1 MSKHFA
7 ATAVIAVA
15 SLAACIQAASAS
27 FIEDSKADLE
37 LRNFYI
43 DRDNRTGDAAP
54 SRQSEWG
61 QGFIL
66 DVRSGYTEGPV
77 GFGVDILGTLG
88 IRLDSG
94 KGTHYN
100 PTSSNRGGQVFPTDD
115 DGRAVSS
122 FGSLGPTFKARY
134 AQSELKIGTLR
145 PLMPL
150 VSYNDGRLLPQTFEG
165 AQFTS
170 RDIDRLTFTAG
181 KLTQAK
187 GRNSTDR
194 QGLSIP
200 GANDAQRGQFVNSF
214 LFVGGDY
221 ALSKDL
227 TAQYY
232 YGELENFYKQHFVGL
247 IHLAKLPVGTLKTD
261 LRGFVSDSNGK
272 NGSAA
277 GRAEGYVSNGFG
289 NDGEVD
295 NRAWS
300 AMFTYSLAGHSVGLG
315 YQKLSGDSDFPFMTM
330 GDGVRA
336 YLISD
341 RSLNTFQRAGE
352 RSLIGTYAFDFRSV
366 GVPGLRLAAD
376 YVRGDQIRSAVGERK
391 EWFRGTP
398 LEYAVQNPAS
408 KGLSLAV
415 RNGSYRGDLERVR
428 GTDETRVIVSYK
440 LPLL

>member
-1 MSKHFA
+1 MSKQFPA
-7 ATAVIAVA
+7 AAVFAVA
-15 SLAACIQAASAS
+15 SLAASIQSASAA

-43 DRDNRTGDAAP
+43 DRDNRNGDADP

-66 DVRSGYTEGPV
+66 DARSGYTEGTV
-77 GFGVDILGTLG
+77 GFGVDVLGTLG
-88 IRLDSG
+88 VRLDSG

-100 PTSSNRGGQVFPTDD
+100 PTSTNRGGQVFPTDD

-122 FGSLGPTFKARY
+122 FGSLGPTLKARY
-134 AQSELKIGTLR
+134 AQSELKVGTLR
-145 PLMPL
+145 PLLPI
-150 VSYNDGRLLPQTFEG
+150 VQFNDGRLLPQTFEG

-170 RDIDRLTFTAG
+170 RDIDKLTFTAG

-187 GRNSTDR
+187 GRNSSDR
-194 QGLSIP
+194 QGLSIL
-200 GANDAQRGQFVNSF
+200 GANNARTGRFVNSF
-214 LFVGGDY
+214 LFAGGDY
-221 ALSKDL
+221 ALSKNL

-232 YGELENFYKQHFVGL
+232 YGELENFYQQHFVGL
-247 IHLAKLPVGTLKTD
+247 THLAQLPAGTLKTD
-261 LRGFVSDSNGK
+261 LRAFISDANGK
-272 NGSAA
+272 NGSVA
-277 GRAEGYVSNGFG
+277 GRAEGYVSNGFE

-300 AMFTYSLAGHSVGLG
+300 AMFTYSLSGHSLGLG
-315 YQKLSGDSDFPFMTM
+315 YQKLSGDSDLPFITM

-352 RSLIGTYAFDFRSV
+352 RSLIGTYAFDFGSV
-366 GVPGLRLAAD
+366 GLTGLRLSAD
-376 YVRGDQIRSAVGERK
+376 YVKGDQIRSNGGERK
-391 EWFRGTP
+391 EWYRGTT
-398 LEYAVQNPAS
+398 LEYAVQNETF

-415 RNGSYRGDLERVR
+415 RNGSYRGNVERVR
-428 GTDETRVIVSYK
+428 GVDETRVVVSYK

>member
-1 MSKHFA
+1 MSKHFPA
-7 ATAVIAVA
+7 AAVVAVA
-15 SLAACIQAASAS
+15 ALAAGIQSASAG

-43 DRDNRTGDAAP
+43 DRDNRSGDANP

-66 DVRSGYTEGPV
+66 DIRSGYTEGTV
-77 GFGVDILGTLG
+77 GFGVDVLGTLG

-100 PTSSNRGGQVFPTDD
+100 PTSNNRGGQVFPTDS
-115 DGRAVSS
+115 DGEAVSS
-122 FGSLGPTFKARY
+122 FGSVGPTLKARF
-134 AQSELKIGTLR
+134 AQSELKVGTLR
-145 PLMPL
+145 PVLP
-150 VSYNDGRLLPQTFEG
+150 VVAFNDGRLLPQTFEG

-170 RDIDRLTFTAG
+170 RDIDNLTFTAG

-194 QGLSIP
+194 QGLSIA
-200 GANDAQRGQFVNSF
+200 GSNDAKRGQFVNSF
-214 LFVGGDY
+214 LFLGGDY
-221 ALSKDL
+221 ALSKNL

-232 YGELENFYKQHFVGL
+232 YGELEDFYKQHFVGL
-247 IHLAKLPVGTLKTD
+247 THLAKLPVGALKTD
-261 LRGFVSDSNGK
+261 LRGFVSDSTGK
-272 NGSAA
+272 NASAS
-277 GRAEGYVSNGFG
+277 GRAEGYVANGLG
-289 NDGEVD
+289 NNGEVD

-315 YQKLSGDSDFPFMTM
+315 YQKLNGDSDFPFVTM

-336 YLISD
+336 HLISD

-352 RSLIGTYAFDFRSV
+352 RSVIGTYAFDFATV
-366 GVPGLRLAAD
+366 GIPGLRLAAD
-376 YVRGDQIRSAVGERK
+376 YVKGDQIDSSKGERK
-391 EWFRGTP
+391 EWFRGTTV
-398 LEYAVQNPAS
+398 EYAFQNPTL
-408 KGLSLAV
+408 KGLSVAL
-415 RNGSYRGDLERVR
+415 RNGSYRSNVERAR
-428 GTDETRVIVSYK
+428 DADENRLIVSYK